1 MNPAAR
7 CAIAS
12 LGLLLAAGT
21 TALAQDAPLQRQ
33 PLGLPLDFS
42 QGAIP
47 SRSNPTP
54 YTLSIRA
61 VVPAFRF
68 GEGGVFRVGPA
79 LSLTHTNPGWEGAL
93 GVRAAVRLL
102 EIFLPENGLLLIAEA
117 AWGTGDRVPLTAA
130 LIVDVD
136 GVVRFG
142 PWVTRE
148 VEGGEWLVEASIG
161 TDLISLFGV
170 LFPGEPEEPEF

>member
-1 MNPAAR
+1 MNPAG
-7 CAIAS
+7 CSVVAS
-12 LGLLLAAGT
+12 LSLLLAAA
-21 TALAQDAPLQRQ
+21 TAMAQDAPLERQR
-33 PLGLPLDFS
+33 LGLPLDFS

-54 YTLSIRA
+54 YTLSLRA

-130 LIVDVD
+130 LVVDVD

-170 LFPGEPEEPEF
+170 LFPGEPEQPEF